1 MSEKD
6 FVIKIAPYAMKDAE
20 ASGILAS
27 RNNGTRP
34 ILESGYGSTDLAV
47 NANNIFGM
55 KCSLSGKHLEK
66 RLGRHFEI
74 YEDHK
79 RTEEERRRIFR
90 RCRFPRIPGHSSQ
103 HKRSFAL
110 LAGRHERSRKTV

>member
-1 MSEKD
+1 
-6 FVIKIAPYAMKDAE
+6 MKDAE

-27 RNNGTRP
+27 VTMAQA

-55 KCSLSGKHLEK
+55 KCSLSGNTWKSVWDGTSK
-66 RLGRHFEI
+66 
-74 YEDHK
+74 YTK
-79 RTEEERRRIFR
+79 TTKERRRIFR
-90 RCRFPRIPGHSSQ
+90 RCRFPRIPGHSGQ